1 MIRLGK
7 LILVCLAFLFG
18 VLQSVRAEDEP
29 VISFSVRQAP
39 IEKVLLEIEKQVGK
53 HISFES
59 SLLKNIPPVTLSVQN
74 QPLSLC
80 LYELFYTYE
89 IEWLVTGDYLILK
102 RKSESYSPQD
112 SMKLISLQEF
122 IVEADSLRNAAVLT
136 DEPGKEVLSGKQLLK
151 IPAIMSQPDLIKGIQ
166 QLPGVA
172 MGMEGM
178 SGMYVRGGNN
188 DENLFLIDG
197 MPVYQ
202 VSHIGG
208 LFSAFNPDVV
218 DKLDFYKG
226 YFPAKYDGRL
236 SSVTDIHTKQ
246 GNMKKWHGS
255 FGVGLI
261 QGNAHLEGPLIKD
274 RLSFHFAI
282 RRSWADLITAPTFAI
297 LNNGKLRENPINP
310 RYSFHDIN
318 GRMDYV
324 QGRSRFSLGVYS
336 GDDLFRMTLE
346 DKTIPKYYSKNKWR
360 VRWGNFA
367 SVLNW
372 NYQMQENLE
381 SKFTASYTRYRS
393 KLFYS
398 STERNGYYTQTP
410 VYTESA
416 TVSGI
421 DDGRLSW
428 VLTYRPTTLH
438 QIQAGISTR
447 LQAFRPEYMEFLQAD
462 IISSDGSSWGNI
474 QERQQNQIRM
484 IGNETVLFLSD
495 RFYPLEHLRIDAG
508 LSFSTFY
515 LKHKLYAQLS
525 PRISARY
532 LLNRHWSA
540 KLAYSRMTQPVH
552 LIPATYLDLPTDIW
566 MPSTDKVKP
575 SVSDQISVGLH
586 YSPNREYSFSMEA
599 YYKNMQHLSD
609 FKPWV
614 GRFPDGMAW
623 EDKLTQGTGRAYG
636 TEWIVRKNHG
646 RFTGWIGYTLSWAD
660 RQFAE
665 INGGKRFPS
674 RFDNRHKLNLVASY
688 RPGKKVELNASW
700 VYSKGNWITLN
711 PYGNSLME
719 NLTRNNYQLPDYH
732 RLDLGVNIYHTTKK
746 GHTGIWNIGIYNA
759 YCRKNP
765 VLAWSEDYDEAT
777 RKIKV
782 RQLSIFPIVPSF
794 SYTYKF

>member
-7 LILVCLAFLFG
+7 QVLVCLAFLFG
-18 VLQSVRAEDEP
+18 MLQSVRAEDEP
-29 VISFSVRQAP
+29 VISFTVRQTP
-39 IEKVLLEIEKQVGK
+39 IENVLLEIEKQAGV

-59 SLLKNIPPVTLSVQN
+59 SLLRNIPPVTLSVRN
-74 QPLSLC
+74 QPLSVC
-80 LYELFYTYE
+80 LYELFYNYE
-89 IEWLVTGDYLILK
+89 IEWLVTGNYLILK
-102 RKSESYSPQD
+102 HKSDTFSPQD

-122 IVEADSLRNAAVLT
+122 IVEADSLRNADVLT
-136 DEPGKEVLSGKQLLK
+136 DEPGKEVLSGKQFLK
-151 IPAIMSQPDLIKGIQ
+151 IPAMMSQPDLIKGIQ

-202 VSHIGG
+202 VSHVGG
-208 LFSAFNPDVV
+208 LFSAFNPDAVN
-218 DKLDFYKG
+218 KLDFYKG
-226 YFPAKYDGRL
+226 YFPARYDGRL
-236 SSVTDIHTKQ
+236 SSVTDIQTKQ
-246 GNMKKWHGS
+246 GDMKRWHGS
-255 FGVGLI
+255 IGVGLI

-274 RLSFHFAI
+274 KLSFHFAM

-297 LNNGKLRENPINP
+297 LNRTRMKEYPANP
-310 RYSFHDIN
+310 RYAFHDIN
-318 GRMDYV
+318 ARMDYV
-324 QGRSRFSLGVYS
+324 KGRSRFSLGVYS
-336 GDDLFRMTLE
+336 GDDLFRMTIE
-346 DKTIPKYYSKNKWR
+346 DKTFPRYYTKDKWR

-372 NYQMQENLE
+372 HYQMRENLE

-398 STERNGYYTQTP
+398 QTDSNEGYTQTP

-428 VLTYRPTTLH
+428 VLTYHPSKLH

-462 IISSDGSSWGNI
+462 IISSEGDSWGNI
-474 QERQQNQIRM
+474 QERQQNRIRM

-495 RFYPLEHLRIDAG
+495 RFHPIQHLRIDAG
-508 LSFSTFY
+508 LSFATFY
-515 LKHKLYAQLS
+515 LKHKLYAHLS
-525 PRISARY
+525 PRISMRY
-532 LLNRHWSA
+532 LIDHHWSA
-540 KLAYSRMTQPVH
+540 KL
-552 LIPATYLDLPTDIW
+552 DIW

-575 SVSDQISVGLH
+575 SVSDQISIGLH

-623 EDKLTQGTGRAYG
+623 EDKLIQGKGRAYG
-636 TEWIVRKNHG
+636 TEWIVRKNQG
-646 RFTGWIGYTLSWAD
+646 KFTGWIGYTLSWTD

-665 INGGKRFPS
+665 INDGKRFPS

-688 RPGKKVELNASW
+688 RPSKKVELNASW
-700 VYSKGNWITLN
+700 VYSKGNWMTLN
-711 PYGNSLME
+711 PYGDSLVE
-719 NLTRNNYQLPDYH
+719 DLKRNNYQLPDYH

-765 VLAWSEDYDEAT
+765 FLAWTEDYDEEI

-782 RQLSIFPIVPSF
+782 RQLSIFPIIPSF

>member
-7 LILVCLAFLFG
+7 QVLVCLAFLFG
-18 VLQSVRAEDEP
+18 VLQSVRAKDEP
-29 VISFSVRQAP
+29 VISFTVRQTP
-39 IEKVLLEIEKQVGK
+39 IENVLLEIEKQAGV

-59 SLLKNIPPVTLSVQN
+59 SLLRNIPPVTLSVRN
-74 QPLSLC
+74 QSLSVC
-80 LYELFYTYE
+80 LYELFYNYE
-89 IEWLVTGDYLILK
+89 IEWLVTGNYLILK
-102 RKSESYSPQD
+102 HKSDTFSPQD
-112 SMKLISLQEF
+112 SIKLISLQEF
-122 IVEADSLRNAAVLT
+122 IVEADSLRNADVLT
-136 DEPGKEVLSGKQLLK
+136 DEPGKEVLSGKQFLK
-151 IPAIMSQPDLIKGIQ
+151 IPAMMSQPDLIKGIQ

-202 VSHIGG
+202 VSHVGG
-208 LFSAFNPDVV
+208 LFSAFNPDAVN
-218 DKLDFYKG
+218 KLDFYKG
-226 YFPAKYDGRL
+226 YFPARYDGRL
-236 SSVTDIHTKQ
+236 SSVTDIQTKQ
-246 GNMKKWHGS
+246 GDMKRWHGS
-255 FGVGLI
+255 IGVGLI

-274 RLSFHFAI
+274 KLSFHFAM

-297 LNNGKLRENPINP
+297 LNRTRMKEYPANP
-310 RYSFHDIN
+310 RYAFHDIN
-318 GRMDYV
+318 ARMDYV
-324 QGRSRFSLGVYS
+324 KGRSRFSLGVYS
-336 GDDLFRMTLE
+336 GDDLFRMTIV
-346 DKTIPKYYSKNKWR
+346 DKTFPRYYTKDKWR

-372 NYQMQENLE
+372 NYQMRENLE

-398 STERNGYYTQTP
+398 QTDSTEGYTQTP

-428 VLTYRPTTLH
+428 VLTYHPSKLH

-462 IISSDGSSWGNI
+462 IISSEGDSWGNI
-474 QERQQNQIRM
+474 QERQQNRIRM

-495 RFYPLEHLRIDAG
+495 RFHPIQHLRIDAG
-508 LSFSTFY
+508 LSFATFY
-515 LKHKLYAQLS
+515 LKHKLYTHLS
-525 PRISARY
+525 PRVSARY
-532 LLNRHWSA
+532 LMNRHWSV

-575 SVSDQISVGLH
+575 SVSDQISIGLH

-623 EDKLTQGTGRAYG
+623 EDKLTQGTGPAYG
-636 TEWIVRKNHG
+636 TEWILRNNYGK
-646 RFTGWIGYTLSWAD
+646 FTGW
-660 RQFAE
+660 
-665 INGGKRFPS
+665 
-674 RFDNRHKLNLVASY
+674 
-688 RPGKKVELNASW
+688 
-700 VYSKGNWITLN
+700 
-711 PYGNSLME
+711 M
-719 NLTRNNYQLPDYH
+719 
-732 RLDLGVNIYHTTKK
+732 
-746 GHTGIWNIGIYNA
+746 
-759 YCRKNP
+759 C
-765 VLAWSEDYDEAT
+765 
-777 RKIKV
+777 
-782 RQLSIFPIVPSF
+782 
-794 SYTYKF
+794 

>member
-7 LILVCLAFLFG
+7 QVLVCLAFLFG

-29 VISFSVRQAP
+29 VISFTVRQTP
-39 IEKVLLEIEKQVGK
+39 IENVLLEIEKQAGV

-59 SLLKNIPPVTLSVQN
+59 SLLRNIPPVTLSVRN
-74 QPLSLC
+74 HPLSVC
-80 LYELFYTYE
+80 LYELFYNYE
-89 IEWLVTGDYLILK
+89 IEWLVTGNYLILK
-102 RKSESYSPQD
+102 HKSDTFSPQD

-122 IVEADSLRNAAVLT
+122 IVEADSLRNADVLT

-151 IPAIMSQPDLIKGIQ
+151 IPAMMSQPDLIKGIQ

-202 VSHIGG
+202 VSHVGG
-208 LFSAFNPDVV
+208 LFSAFNPDAVN
-218 DKLDFYKG
+218 KLDFYKG
-226 YFPAKYDGRL
+226 YFPARYDGRL
-236 SSVTDIHTKQ
+236 SSVTDIQTKQ
-246 GNMKKWHGS
+246 GDMKRWHGS
-255 FGVGLI
+255 IGVGLI

-274 RLSFHFAI
+274 KLSFHFAM

-297 LNNGKLRENPINP
+297 LNRTRMKEYPANP
-310 RYSFHDIN
+310 RYAFHDIN
-318 GRMDYV
+318 ARMDYV
-324 QGRSRFSLGVYS
+324 KGRSRFSLGVYS
-336 GDDLFRMTLE
+336 GDDLFRMTIE
-346 DKTIPKYYSKNKWR
+346 DKTFPRYYTKDKWR

-372 NYQMQENLE
+372 HYQMRENLE

-398 STERNGYYTQTP
+398 QTDSNEGYTQTP

-428 VLTYRPTTLH
+428 VLTYHPSKLH

-462 IISSDGSSWGNI
+462 IISSEGDSWGNI
-474 QERQQNQIRM
+474 QERQQNRIRM

-495 RFYPLEHLRIDAG
+495 RFHPIQHLRIDAG
-508 LSFSTFY
+508 LSFATFY
-515 LKHKLYAQLS
+515 LKHKLYAHLS
-525 PRISARY
+525 PRISMRY
-532 LLNRHWSA
+532 LIDHHWSA

-575 SVSDQISVGLH
+575 SVSDQISIGLH
-586 YSPNREYSFSMEA
+586 YSPNREYSFSRTS
-599 YYKNMQHLSD
+599 NRGWGVSQ
-609 FKPWV
+609 
-614 GRFPDGMAW
+614 
-623 EDKLTQGTGRAYG
+623 
-636 TEWIVRKNHG
+636 
-646 RFTGWIGYTLSWAD
+646 TGWH
-660 RQFAE
+660 
-665 INGGKRFPS
+665 GKTS
-674 RFDNRHKLNLVASY
+674 
-688 RPGKKVELNASW
+688 
-700 VYSKGNWITLN
+700 
-711 PYGNSLME
+711 
-719 NLTRNNYQLPDYH
+719 
-732 RLDLGVNIYHTTKK
+732 
-746 GHTGIWNIGIYNA
+746 
-759 YCRKNP
+759 
-765 VLAWSEDYDEAT
+765 
-777 RKIKV
+777 
-782 RQLSIFPIVPSF
+782 
-794 SYTYKF
+794 